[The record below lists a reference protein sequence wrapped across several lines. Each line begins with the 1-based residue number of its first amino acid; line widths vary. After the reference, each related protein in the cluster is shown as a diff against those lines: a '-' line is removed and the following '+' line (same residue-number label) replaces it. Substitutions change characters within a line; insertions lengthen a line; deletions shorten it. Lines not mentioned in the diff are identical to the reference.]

1 MDLQPPQSAS
11 VVQPGSTDSSPK
23 STHHGEWDEP
33 LAPLPGAK
41 LRLMCSYGGHIIP
54 RPHDKSLCYV
64 GGETRMVVVERSSCL
79 QDLISRLSKTLLDGR
94 QFTLKYQL
102 PNEELDSLISV
113 ATDEDLENM
122 VEEHDRIMAIASSLK
137 PSSGRLRLFLFF
149 IKPETSVT
157 MGALLDDAKSETW
170 FVDALNGANMLPRG
184 FSDSAAM
191 DDLLSLG
198 SGVTD
203 SGLGSG
209 LTAQVAGAGSDV
221 SAQTVK
227 ISSPQDIHLIQ
238 SMMPDS
244 PMIETNTSSFDSSTS
259 SPSMAHL
266 APIRV
271 RADEPSGLPL
281 EDQLSTQ
288 MRLTPPLPTTILT
301 QNAVP
306 ATHYAVGGGT
316 EINFQSRVVS
326 DEEKSD
332 HGVHAASRK
341 PPLPLSL
348 QHGHQRFGAG
358 FNLPSPD
365 SKHAAGFSL
374 PSPDS
379 VKSDSSIASG
389 TSFTKVPNQQE
400 ADQVNFVENHPPTA
414 TTPDQNLLDGHTYTP
429 PNQNQLQPI
438 QDATAYIYP
447 PPAQHQDQ
455 PHHQHPHQH
464 QYIQPNMQYI
474 PAHVPLQSYY
484 PAYPT
489 PQQSLPP
496 HQIDQHSQY
505 PLYILQTQPSY
516 NNISV
521 PPAESTVTSSA
532 AQSHQPVYQTRPGMA
547 QLPTNSAQYHQYLGP
562 YNPTP
567 GRPTMTGNP
576 VPYGN
581 YDYSHQQQLQH
592 QVYYTGQVPA
602 GSQYQ
607 SITPAQAAMI
617 AEASMQS
624 PTADS
629 SKQPPRTS

>member
-1 MDLQPPQSAS
+1 MDVQPPQSAS
-11 VVQPGSTDSSPK
+11 VQVQPGSTDSSPK
-23 STHHGEWDEP
+23 STNHGEWDEP

-64 GGETRMVVVERSSCL
+64 GGETRMVVVEKSSSL
-79 QDLISRLSKTLLDGR
+79 EDLISRLSKTLLDGR

-122 VEEHDRIMAIASSLK
+122 VEENDRIMSVASSLK

-184 FSDSAAM
+184 LSDSAAM

-203 SGLGSG
+203 TGLGPG
-209 LTAQVAGAGSDV
+209 PTIQVAGAGSDV

-271 RADEPSGLPL
+271 RVDDSGGITLPL
-281 EDQLSTQ
+281 EDQLSSQ

-301 QNAVP
+301 HGVIP

-326 DEEKSD
+326 DEDKSD
-332 HGVHAASRK
+332 HGVHVASRK
-341 PPLPLSL
+341 PPLPLTL
-348 QHGHQRFGAG
+348 QHGQQRFGGG

-389 TSFTKVPNQQE
+389 TSTSKVPNQQE
-400 ADQVNFVENHPPTA
+400 ADQVTFAENYPPTV
-414 TTPDQNLLDGHTYTP
+414 TTPDQNPLDGHTYAP

-438 QDATAYIYP
+438 QDTTAYIYP
-447 PPAQHQDQ
+447 PPPQHQDQ
-455 PHHQHPHQH
+455 PHHQHQH
-464 QYIQPNMQYI
+464 QYIQPNMHYI
-474 PAHVPLQSYY
+474 PAHVPVQSYY

-496 HQIDQHSQY
+496 HQIDHHQHSQY
-505 PLYILQTQPSY
+505 PLYVFQTQPPY
-516 NNISV
+516 KNIPV
-521 PPAESTVTSSA
+521 PPTESTVTSSA
-532 AQSHQPVYQTRPGMA
+532 PPVYQTRPGPPA
-547 QLPTNSAQYHQYLGP
+547 NNPNSAQYHQYLGP
-562 YNPTP
+562 YNPTS
-567 GRPTMTGNP
+567 GRPMTGNP
-576 VPYGN
+576 VAYGN

-607 SITPAQAAMI
+607 SMTPAQAAMI
-617 AEASMQS
+617 AEASSMQS

-629 SKQPPRTS
+629 SKHPPRTS